1 MKQWTCGDG
10 GYGWKQWKCG
20 GVVVVM
26 GNNRNVVVV
35 VLMVG
40 NNRNLV
46 VVVLCSFIN
55 YKRKD

>member
-1 MKQWTCGDG
+1 M
-10 GYGWKQWKCG
+10 
-20 GVVVVM
+20 VVM

>member
-1 MKQWTCGDG
+1 
-10 GYGWKQWKCG
+10 
-20 GVVVVM
+20 M

>member
-1 MKQWTCGDG
+1 
-10 GYGWKQWKCG
+10 
-20 GVVVVM
+20 M
-26 GNNRNVVVV
+26 GNNRNAVVV

>member
-1 MKQWTCGDG
+1 
-10 GYGWKQWKCG
+10 
-20 GVVVVM
+20 M
-26 GNNRNVVVV
+26 GNNRNVLVV